1 MKEGL
6 LALLACPRCRGLLD
20 CADPVRGEGA
30 EIETASLACRGC
42 GEAFPVRGGIPR
54 FVPDDGYGGSFGMQ
68 WNLFRTEQLD
78 SATDAAESRR
88 RLHSEI
94 DGDASWLAGKTVL
107 EAGCGAG
114 RFLEVAAAAGA
125 TVVGVDL
132 TRAVDAAA
140 LTVKGRPNAHV
151 VQASIYELPF
161 RDGVF
166 DLCYSIGVIQHTPD
180 PARSLESLPRVVK
193 PGGRV
198 AVTIYERRPW
208 TLFNGKYLVRPLT
221 TRMPR
226 QLLLLMIRVAAPV
239 LFPVLD
245 VLYRVPLLGRTLA
258 FIIPFADYTK
268 VPDMRYSDRYRAAVL
283 DTFDMLSPTYDQP
296 QTREEVEAALLRA
309 GVEGTR
315 RLATPGL
322 TIVGSRR

>member
-1 MKEGL
+1 MKEAL
-6 LALLACPRCRGLLD
+6 IALLACPRCRGVLD
-20 CADPVRGEGA
+20 CVGEVRDGAGE
-30 EIETASLACRGC
+30 IDSASLSCRDC
-42 GEAFPVRGGIPR
+42 RAAFPVRGGIPR

-78 SATDAAESRR
+78 SATDADESRR

-94 DGDASWLAGKTVL
+94 DGDAAWLAGKTIL

-114 RFLEVAAAAGA
+114 RFLEVAAASGA

-132 TRAVDAAA
+132 THAVDAAA

-180 PARSLESLPRVVK
+180 PARSLEALPRVVK
-193 PGGRV
+193 SGGRV
-198 AVTIYERRPW
+198 AVTVYERRPW
-208 TLFNGKYLVRPLT
+208 TLLNAKYLVRPLT
-221 TRMPR
+221 SRMP
-226 QLLLLMIRVAAPV
+226 QWLLLSLIRLAAPV
-239 LFPVLD
+239 LFPIVD
-245 VLYRVPLLGRTLA
+245 VAYRVPLIGRMLA
-258 FIIPFADYTK
+258 FAIPFADYTT
-268 VPDMRYSDRYRAAVL
+268 VSDMRYFDRYRASVL
-283 DTFDMLSPTYDQP
+283 DTFDMLSPAYDQP
-296 QTREEVEAALLRA
+296 QTRAEVETALNRA
-309 GVEGTR
+309 GVTETR
-315 RLATPGL
+315 RLSTPGL

>member
-1 MKEGL
+1 MKEAL
-6 LALLACPRCRGLLD
+6 LALLACPRCRAPLD
-20 CADPVRGEGA
+20 CVDAVRGEGN
-30 EIETASLACRGC
+30 EIESASLSCRGC
-42 GEAFPVRGGIPR
+42 REAFPVRGGIPR

-78 SATDAAESRR
+78 SATDADESRR

-94 DGDASWLAGKTVL
+94 DGDAAWLAGKTIL

-114 RFLEVAAAAGA
+114 RFLEVAAASGA

-161 RDGVF
+161 RDGAF

-180 PARSLESLPRVVK
+180 PARSLEALPRVVK
-193 PGGRV
+193 SGGRV
-198 AVTIYERRPW
+198 AVTVYERRPW
-208 TLFNGKYLVRPLT
+208 TMLNTKYLVRPLT
-221 TRMPR
+221 RRMPQR
-226 QLLLLMIRVAAPV
+226 LLLLLIRISAPF
-239 LFPVLD
+239 LFPILD
-245 VLYRVPLLGRTLA
+245 ILFRVPLFGRMAA
-258 FIIPFADYTK
+258 FVIPFADYSG
-268 VPDMRYSDRYRAAVL
+268 VASMSYFDRYRAAVL
-283 DTFDMLSPTYDQP
+283 DTFDMLSPAFDQP
-296 QTREEVEAALLRA
+296 QTRTEVESALIRA
-309 GVEGTR
+309 GLEGTR
-315 RLATPGL
+315 RLPTSGL

>member
-1 MKEGL
+1 MKEEL
-6 LALLACPRCRGLLD
+6 LQLLACPRCRGGLK
-20 CADPVRGEGA
+20 CVDPLGAGA
-30 EIETASLACRGC
+30 EIESASLVCCSC
-42 GEAFPVRGGIPR
+42 GEAFPVRAGIPR

-68 WNLFRTEQLD
+68 WNIFRTEQLD
-78 SATDAAESRR
+78 SATDAGESGR

-94 DGDASWLAGKTVL
+94 DADASWLAGKTVL

-114 RFLEVAAAAGA
+114 RFLEVAAASGA
-125 TVVGVDL
+125 TIVGVDL
-132 TRAVDAAA
+132 TRAVEAAA
-140 LTVKGRPNAHV
+140 LTVKKHPNAHV

-180 PARSLESLPRVVK
+180 PARSIESLPRVVK

-198 AVTIYERRPW
+198 AVTVYERRRW
-208 TLFNGKYLVRPLT
+208 TLLNAKYLVRPLT
-221 TRMPR
+221 SRMP
-226 QLLLLMIRVAAPV
+226 QGLLLLMIRIAAPV

-245 VLYRVPLLGRTLA
+245 ILYRVPIFGRVFA
-258 FIIPFADYTK
+258 FVIPFADYTK
-268 VPDMRYSDRYRAAVL
+268 VPDMRYFSRYRAAVL
-283 DTFDMLSPTYDQP
+283 DTFDMLSPAYDQP
-296 QTREEVEAALLRA
+296 QTRDEVEAALIRA